1 MKNIL
6 FLAALSLI
14 MLSCNPEENEE
25 NPNVSLRTKLVDYW
39 KVNEQS
45 QNFKSTK
52 SYYTVEILKHQTD
65 SSKMLI
71 DNFYN
76 LGYGKQAY
84 AVVNNDYTI
93 DLPLQNLDGFEIKG
107 SGKISTDLKTISWE
121 YVANDGEGLIDSVKA
136 TYSRE

>member
-1 MKNIL
+1 MKKLL
-6 FLAALSLI
+6 FLVGILLSI
-14 MLSCNPEENEE
+14 YSCSTDDNDND
-25 NPNVSLRTKLVDYW
+25 PNVSLRTKLVDYW

-84 AVVNNDYTI
+84 ARVNDDYTI

-107 SGKISTDLKTISWE
+107 SGRISSNLKTISWE